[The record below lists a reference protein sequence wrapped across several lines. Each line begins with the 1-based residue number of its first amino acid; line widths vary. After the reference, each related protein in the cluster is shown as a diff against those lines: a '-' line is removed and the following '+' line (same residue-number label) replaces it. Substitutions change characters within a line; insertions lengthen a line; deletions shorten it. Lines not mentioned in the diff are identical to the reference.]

1 MLQSMGSESVGHDLA
16 TEQQTTVQKY
26 VDDSHIHVRK
36 MKDMCKRAHFIY
48 SSSYRVQES
57 IIICGL
63 RIICGMES
71 GEGSSGVLILLQ
83 MFSYVLLQIWSFCR
97 I

>member
-71 GEGSSGVLILLQ
+71 GVTEWKVVK
-83 MFSYVLLQIWSFCR
+83 VLLGF
-97 I
+97 